1 MATHPNYSKSHLER
15 VREWLSENVVT
26 PATPRQVTVSDIR
39 FDWKRLS
46 GSFLVALDNL
56 VFQERF
62 SVWMEITG
70 KPTFS
75 PPMFHSPLGAP
86 ASYAAIDLDERT
98 SKAILRALEQVFPR
112 VRAFG
117 WHKDLDL
124 IIDGFSPFEE
134 RIIDLSEFE
143 RMREALAKP
152 GLVSAVEVD
161 AD

>member
-1 MATHPNYSKSHLER
+1 MATRPDHSKSHLER
-15 VREWLSENVVT
+15 VREWLKENVVT
-26 PATPRQVTVSDIR
+26 PATPHQVTVSDIR
-39 FDWKRLS
+39 FDWKRLR
-46 GSFLVALDNL
+46 GSFVVALDNL
-56 VFQERF
+56 VFQKRF

-86 ASYAAIDLDERT
+86 ASYAAIDLDEKT
-98 SKAILRALEQVFPR
+98 NKAILKALEQVFPR

-134 RIIDLSEFE
+134 RIIDPPEFE
-143 RMREALAKP
+143 RMRAALAKP
-152 GLVSAVEVD
+152 DLVSTVEVD
-161 AD
+161 TN

>member
-1 MATHPNYSKSHLER
+1 MTA
-15 VREWLSENVVT
+15 VRRAS
-26 PATPRQVTVSDIR
+26 
-39 FDWKRLS
+39 
-46 GSFLVALDNL
+46 ALRGVPPYPL
-56 VFQERF
+56 R
-62 SVWMEITG
+62 STASWWALA
-70 KPTFS
+70 TFS

-98 SKAILRALEQVFPR
+98 NKAILRALEQVFPR

-134 RIIDLSEFE
+134 RVIDQLDFE
-143 RMREALAKP
+143 KMRMALAKP
-152 GLVSAVEVD
+152 GLVSTVEVD